1 MPDANASNAEPPGV
15 DALPEAL
22 VRAWGW
28 LGSVLP
34 LRLKFPTPDNGW
46 LPVEVL
52 ADPGSEALSTL
63 LAYQRS
69 FARGMD
75 QRTQAAYLIGQYA
88 YFHALVVAAAI
99 LREGVIPVF
108 KPNALAWR
116 LVSAESGMPPR
127 LELGVK
133 SASVRPASE
142 STVAAELERAF
153 APIIEALRA
162 RTGFGRRPQWRI
174 AADSIASAFLDVGKA
189 NGDQAKAADLVEA
202 IVKTDGSP
210 FANDAL
216 AFVRVAAS
224 NGDAS
229 EIFRLRGGCC
239 RYVKVEGGNLCPT
252 CVLRDREEQL
262 ALLQRFMDERQG

>member
-1 MPDANASNAEPPGV
+1 MPDANASTDELSSGETMP
-15 DALPEAL
+15 DEL
-22 VRAWGW
+22 VRAWTW
-28 LGSVLP
+28 LGEASP
-34 LRLKFPTPDNGW
+34 LRLHWSQLDGDWFTVAD
-46 LPVEVL
+46 L

-63 LAYQRS
+63 FAYQRS

-88 YFHALVVAAAI
+88 YFHALAVAAAL
-99 LREGVIPVF
+99 LREGVVPVF
-108 KPNALAWR
+108 APNVLAWR
-116 LVSAESGMPPR
+116 LVSAEIGMPAR

-142 STVAAELERAF
+142 GAVAAELERAF
-153 APIIEALRA
+153 APIIEALGA
-162 RTGFGRRPQWRI
+162 RTAFGRRPQWRI

-189 NGDQAKAADLVEA
+189 NRDQAKAAGLVEA
-202 IVKTDGSP
+202 IVKADGSP
-210 FANDAL
+210 LANDAF
-216 AFVRVAAS
+216 AFVRVTAS
-224 NGDAS
+224 HGGAS

-239 RYVKVEGGNLCPT
+239 RYVKVEGGSLCPT

>member
-1 MPDANASNAEPPGV
+1 MPAE
-15 DALPEAL
+15 L
-22 VRAWGW
+22 VRAWAW
-28 LGSVLP
+28 LGEASP
-34 LRLKFPTPDNGW
+34 LRLRWSPLYGDWFTVAD
-46 LPVEVL
+46 L

-75 QRTQAAYLIGQYA
+75 QRTQAAYLIGQYS
-88 YFHALVVAAAI
+88 YFHTLALAAAL

-108 KPNALAWR
+108 APNALTWR
-116 LVSAESGMPPR
+116 LVSAEIGMPAR

-142 STVAAELERAF
+142 GAVAPELERAF

-174 AADSIASAFLDVGKA
+174 AADSIASAFLDVGRA
-189 NGDQAKAADLVEA
+189 NGDQAKAADRVEA
-202 IVKTDGSP
+202 IVKTAGSP

-224 NGDAS
+224 HGDAS

-239 RYVKVEGGNLCPT
+239 RYVKVEGGSLCPT

-262 ALLQRFMDERQG
+262 ALLQTFMDERQG